1 MLTRLAA
8 TNFKAFAHIDI
19 PLSNYTLLSGLNSTG
34 KSTVLQALALL
45 RQSREALADDDG
57 EGLLL
62 NGDLVELGTA
72 RDVMHEAYERSESGA
87 DPQIVVTLEADD
99 AVRSWAVTYRTADSD
114 ADLLLLDDPG
124 GAPGE
129 ATSEL
134 PPTLA
139 GSGFQYL
146 RADRISPATVYPRSR
161 EVAVQRGFLGA
172 HGEHTVN
179 YLRHF
184 RGQHVAEGLHHPRS
198 STRQLGDEVD
208 AWMQEICPGVSLQT
222 EALAGADLVQLSF
235 QFGGRAGVSSTNQY
249 RPTNVGFGLSYVL
262 PVVVACLAAHRGS
275 LLLIENPEAHLHPR
289 GQTAMATLTCAAA
302 AAGAQ
307 VIIETHSDH
316 VLNGLR
322 LAVKEELLPAED
334 VTVLFFRR
342 PTDGI
347 GAEVVQPRLGS
358 NGMLTEWPEAF
369 FDEWERSLLKLVD

>member
-87 DPQIVVTLEADD
+87 EPQIVVTLEADD

-184 RGQHVAEGLHHPRS
+184 RGQHVAEGLHHSRS

-222 EALAGADLVQLSF
+222 DALAGADLVQLSF

-262 PVVVACLAAHRGS
+262 PIVVACLTADQGS

-316 VLNGLR
+316 ILNGLR
-322 LAVKEELLPAED
+322 LAVKEELLPAES

>member
-1 MLTRLAA
+1 MLTRLMA
-8 TNFKAFAHIDI
+8 TNFKAFAHVDI
-19 PLSNYTLLSGLNSTG
+19 PLSNFTLLSGLNSTG

-45 RQSREALADDDG
+45 RQSREALADDNG
-57 EGLLL
+57 TGLLL

-72 RDVMHEAYERSESGA
+72 RDVMHEAYELSAPGD
-87 DPQIVVTLEADD
+87 DPQIVVTLEADEV
-99 AVRSWAVTYRTADSD
+99 VRSWAVTYRTADSD
-114 ADLLLLDDPG
+114 ADLLLLDG
-124 GAPGE
+124 GGGVSGE
-129 ATSEL
+129 TAAEL

-139 GSGFQYL
+139 GPGFQYL

-184 RGQHVAEGLHHPRS
+184 RSQHVAEELHHPDS

-208 AWMQEICPGVSLQT
+208 AWMQKICPGVSLQT

-262 PVVVACLAAHRGS
+262 PVVVACLTAGPGS

-322 LAVKEELLPAED
+322 LAVKEEHLPAEN
-334 VTVLFFRR
+334 VTVLFFQR

-358 NGMLTEWPEAF
+358 DGMLTEWPEDF